1 MSVAGDITEI
11 TYNHPTL
18 GTGTFFPKA
27 GEGNTYD
34 PGGIRTADD
43 AAMVAGDGS
52 AIWQKNRV
60 RGSFEAV
67 IQNDQNERNDAQ
79 IIADLQADPEEA
91 DWTFSVINGTV
102 FSGKGIPVGD
112 IAPDINAGT
121 VTLKV
126 ASGLGFVKII
136 G

>member
-1 MSVAGDITEI
+1 MAVAGDITEI

-18 GTGTFFPKA
+18 GSGTFFPKA

-43 AAMVAGDGS
+43 AQMIAGNGDP
-52 AIWQKNRV
+52 IWQKNRT
-60 RGSFEAV
+60 RGFFEV
-67 IQNDQNERNDAQ
+67 LIENDQNVRNDAQ
-79 IIADLQADPEEA
+79 VIANLMADPKPA

-102 FSGKGIPVGD
+102 FGGSGKPVGD
-112 IAPDINAGT
+112 INPDVNAGT
-121 VTLKV
+121 MTLKV
-126 ASGLGFVKII
+126 SGGGFEKIV